1 MSLQTI
7 DKLVISRYH
16 LLGWP
21 LTVPSHN
28 IQRHLGRAHTLDSHF
43 WIRQSPPTHRRTLSA
58 KKRLSGERAR
68 SRYGTQCYLTRLRLP
83 APLLCFRPHAQS
95 CPKAFTGVVGT
106 VCARLTPEVFA
117 AFLFGVVDCTKL
129 CLSRPRTADMFSR
142 RSPPPPL
149 FFPIR
154 PLAWPGF
161 WGGVVCLGGGRGGGN
176 AFAVGRRGQIHHNIS
191 RTRRTA
197 PGIWLLAG
205 INEGNIPHTGM
216 ARRSGLHPIEWRE
229 ANRASSTGRAVA
241 CRHVLSRRPV
251 SDEDDV
257 QHVHPCRAQ
266 SIWEKGCGVVARH
279 RAIGQKMTM
288 TGKDMELP

>member
-1 MSLQTI
+1 MELNATSLAFGSQLLSFVFARMRSRAP
-7 DKLVISRYH
+7 KHLQALLVQCVRVSHRRS
-16 LLGWP
+16 LLPFSSAWW
-21 LTVPSHN
+21 TVPSCVY
-28 IQRHLGRAHTLDSHF
+28 RGRGL
-43 WIRQSPPTHRRTLSA
+43 PT
-58 KKRLSGERAR
+58 
-68 SRYGTQCYLTRLRLP
+68 
-83 APLLCFRPHAQS
+83 CFPGG
-95 CPKAFTGVVGT
+95 P
-106 VCARLTPEVFA
+106 
-117 AFLFGVVDCTKL
+117 
-129 CLSRPRTADMFSR
+129 
-142 RSPPPPL
+142 PPPPL